1 MALISDDVA
10 ADLGKAFEKMKDPVR
25 LAVFS
30 QALADPESEQVK
42 RLVEEL
48 AALDPKITAESYNF
62 VLDTAKVEE
71 LKIQRI
77 PAIAILGASKD
88 YGIRMYGL
96 PSGYEFGSL
105 IDAILDVSSGDS
117 GLSAPTREALA
128 ALEQPVHVQVFST
141 PT

>member
-10 ADLGKAFEKMKDPVR
+10 RQLREEFEELVAPVR

-30 QALADPESEQVK
+30 QAIADPGSEQVT

-48 AALDPKITAESYNF
+48 GALDERLKVESYNF
-62 VLDTAKVEE
+62 VTDTEKVEA
-71 LKIQRI
+71 LGIQRT
-77 PAIAILGASKD
+77 PAIAVLGTDKD
-88 YGIRMYGL
+88 YGLRIYGM

-105 IDAILDVSSGDS
+105 IDAIQMVSRGES
-117 GLSAPTREALA
+117 GLSEETRTALA
-128 ALEQPVHVQVFST
+128 AIDKPVQVQVFST

>member
-1 MALISDDVA
+1 MALITDEVVA
-10 ADLGKAFEKMKDPVR
+10 QLQQEFQKLKDPVR

-30 QALADPESEQVK
+30 QALADPESEQVL

-48 AALDPKITAESYNF
+48 AAIEPKLTALSHNF
-62 VLDTAKVEE
+62 VLDTAEVAE
-71 LKIQRI
+71 LKIQRT
-77 PAIAILGASKD
+77 PAIAIMGATKD

-96 PSGYEFGSL
+96 PTGYEFGAMV
-105 IDAILDVSSGDS
+105 DAILDVSSGDS

-128 ALEQPVHVQVFST
+128 LLARPVHLQVFST

>member
-1 MALISDDVA
+1 MALITDDVA
-10 ADLGKAFEKMKDPVR
+10 TQLRQEFENLGGAVR

-30 QALADPESEQVK
+30 QALADPESEQVR

-48 AALDPKITAESYNF
+48 AALDPKITALSYNF
-62 VLDTAKVEE
+62 VLDTEKVAA
-71 LKIQRI
+71 LSVKRI
-77 PAIAILGASKD
+77 PAIAILGATKD

-105 IDAILDVSSGDS
+105 VDAILDVSSGDS

-128 ALEQPVHVQVFST
+128 AITRPVHLQVFST

>member
-10 ADLGKAFEKMKDPVR
+10 RQLREEFEELVAPVR

-30 QALADPESEQVK
+30 QAIADPGSEQVT

-48 AALDPKITAESYNF
+48 GALDERLKVESYNF
-62 VLDTAKVEE
+62 VTDTEKVEA
-71 LKIQRI
+71 LGIQRT
-77 PAIAILGASKD
+77 PAIAVLGTDKD
-88 YGIRMYGL
+88 YGLRIYGM

-105 IDAILDVSSGDS
+105 IDAILMVSRGES
-117 GLSAPTREALA
+117 GLSEETRTALA
-128 ALEQPVHVQVFST
+128 AIDKPVQVQVFST

>member
-10 ADLGKAFEKMKDPVR
+10 SQLKTEFESLKNPVR

-30 QALADPESEQVK
+30 QTLADPNSEQVR

-48 AALDPKITAESYNF
+48 GALHPKLTAESYNY
-62 VLDTAKVEE
+62 VLDKDKAEAMG
-71 LKIQRI
+71 IARI
-77 PAIAILGASKD
+77 PAIAVLGAEKD
-88 YGIRMYGL
+88 FGIRMYGM

-105 IDAILDVSSGDS
+105 IDAILDVSAGESQ
-117 GLSAPTREALA
+117 LQPATKEALA
-128 ALEQPVHVQVFST
+128 ALEKPVHVQVFST

>member
-1 MALISDDVA
+1 MALITDDVA
-10 ADLGKAFEKMKDPVR
+10 AQLREEFAKLKDPVR

-30 QALADPESEQVK
+30 QALADPESEQVR

-77 PAIAILGASKD
+77 PAIAVLGAEKD
-88 YGIRMYGL
+88 FGIRMYGL

-105 IDAILDVSSGDS
+105 VDAILDVSSGDS
-117 GLSAPTREALA
+117 GLGETTRTALA
-128 ALEQPVHVQVFST
+128 ELATPVHLQVFST

>member
-1 MALISDDVA
+1 MALISDEVA
-10 ADLGKAFEKMKDPVR
+10 GELRKEFQKLEDPVR

-42 RLVEEL
+42 RLVDEL

-62 VLDTAKVEE
+62 VLDTEKVAA
-71 LKIQRI
+71 LAVRRT
-77 PAIAILGASKD
+77 PAIAILGATKD

-96 PSGYEFGSL
+96 PTGYEFGSL
-105 IDAILDVSSGDS
+105 VDAILEVSSGDS

-128 ALEQPVHVQVFST
+128 ALERPVHLQVFST